1 MNEIMA
7 WQIKRLQNNLRGQAN
22 SIKEDR
28 TKTKEQ
34 REKELVE
41 INKLY
46 KYISNYEEYTQLM
59 DRLEDDGR

>member
-1 MNEIMA
+1 MNEIMK

-34 REKELVE
+34 REKKLVE

>member
-1 MNEIMA
+1 MNEIMK